1 MVRSQNV
8 FSFFGNALLLISKVP
23 KLVSITNCASVGVYA
38 AGYGCAH
45 RYPFECVA
53 LHVPL

>member
-1 MVRSQNV
+1 MRSQNV
-8 FSFFGNALLLISKVP
+8 FSFFGNALLFISKVP
-23 KLVSITNCASVGVYA
+23 KLVLITNCASVGVYA

-53 LHVPL
+53 LHVPV